1 MDESY
6 IIVKNLFDKYKSNI
20 YMKNKLENYI
30 NNLPV
35 ILDNIESDYEKRTIN
50 KEILNKNKETF
61 ITEFLEENNFLYI
74 PQTEIFIFYNNIS
87 S

>member
-6 IIVKNLFDKYKSNI
+6 LIVKNLFDKYKSNT

-50 KEILNKNKETF
+50 KEIINKNKETF
-61 ITEFLEENNFLYI
+61 IT
-74 PQTEIFIFYNNIS
+74 
-87 S
+87 

>member
-35 ILDNIESDYEKRTIN
+35 ILDNI
-50 KEILNKNKETF
+50 
-61 ITEFLEENNFLYI
+61 
-74 PQTEIFIFYNNIS
+74 
-87 S
+87 